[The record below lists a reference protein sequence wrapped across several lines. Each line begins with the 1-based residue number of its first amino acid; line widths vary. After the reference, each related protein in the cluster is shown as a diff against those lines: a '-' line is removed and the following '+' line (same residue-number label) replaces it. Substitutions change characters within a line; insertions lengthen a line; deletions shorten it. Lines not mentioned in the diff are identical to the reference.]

1 VWRRSGQDGLWFM
14 GGNLAMARFYGK
26 FLALQIKAHQVGLLE
41 SRTR

>member
-1 VWRRSGQDGLWFM
+1 M